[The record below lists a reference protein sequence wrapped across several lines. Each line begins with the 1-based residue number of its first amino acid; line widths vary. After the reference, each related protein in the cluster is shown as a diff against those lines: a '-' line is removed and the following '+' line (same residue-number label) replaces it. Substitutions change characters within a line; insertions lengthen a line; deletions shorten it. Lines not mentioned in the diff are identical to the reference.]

1 MRVTANRDVCI
12 GAGQCV
18 LTEPAVFDQDDD
30 GTVLVRLDRPT
41 GETADRVREA
51 VGLCPSGALR
61 LDEDRTRERAD
72 GRERPD
78 DRGRERPDGRT
89 RERSDD

>member
-1 MRVTANRDVCI
+1 MRVTADRDCCI

-41 GETADRVREA
+41 GEAADRVREA
-51 VGLCPSGALR
+51 VGLCPSGALSIV
-61 LDEDRTRERAD
+61 
-72 GRERPD
+72 D
-78 DRGRERPDGRT
+78 D
-89 RERSDD
+89 